1 MTSVLK
7 SSLGASLQAKIKPL
21 LLASL
26 MAGAAVSALAQTPPT
41 GPMGGQGGPGG
52 EQRGMMRHGPMD
64 PAKMQAMRAT
74 RQAALKEKLKITAA
88 QEGAWTAFT
97 SSLQPPADMH
107 KRRMEIRAEMD
118 KLTTPERI
126 DKMRALRAERDAAM
140 DQRASATKTFYAALS
155 PEQQKVFDAQRMR
168 GGGTWPWPRAQ
179 ARVKRHAAATDVS
192 HAGAARPR
200 RIRPAASSARRCWPT
215 SANP

>member
-1 MTSVLK
+1 MTSVFK
-7 SSLGASLQAKIKPL
+7 SSLGASLQGKIKPL

-26 MAGAAVSALAQTPPT
+26 MAGAAVSALAQMPPT
-41 GPMGGQGGPGG
+41 
-52 EQRGMMRHGPMD
+52 GPMD
-64 PAKMQAMRAT
+64 PAKMQAMRAQH
-74 RQAALKEKLKITAA
+74 QAALKEKLKITAA

-168 GGGTWPWPRAQ
+168 GGEGHGRGHG
-179 ARVKRHAAATDVS
+179 RRH
-192 HAGAARPR
+192 G
-200 RIRPAASSARRCWPT
+200 
-215 SANP
+215 

>member
-1 MTSVLK
+1 MTSVFK
-7 SSLGASLQAKIKPL
+7 SSLGASLQGKIKPL

-26 MAGAAVSALAQTPPT
+26 MAGAAVSALAQMPPT

-64 PAKMQAMRAT
+64 PAKMQAMRAQH
-74 RQAALKEKLKITAA
+74 QAALKEKLKITAA

-168 GGGTWPWPRAQ
+168 GGEGHGRGHG
-179 ARVKRHAAATDVS
+179 RRH
-192 HAGAARPR
+192 G
-200 RIRPAASSARRCWPT
+200 
-215 SANP
+215 